1 MNGSQQIPDL
11 VPGMLQQRAPVLTK
25 SARIIVIVVQLL
37 LTVLAIHL
45 AHYVHDRYPSPN
57 EYDALAEW
65 GIGMALV
72 VLTVFYEYMIHRFFL
87 DKLQGGFANTLQ
99 MMARLQAM
107 AINNFDKVEVQL
119 RDVPKFNGV
128 LRGHLEQVSAYTETA
143 AVGIVGRANAIQ
155 DALDTVLLEVG
166 KAKNYSDDL
175 ASNVDCQIQRNI
187 AALAQLRGYQDQ
199 RAADI
204 ETARQTFELVVNQVV
219 SLSPLATLIQDVA
232 KRINLVALNAAIE
245 AARAGEQGR
254 GFAVVADEVR
264 KLAEQ
269 TGQAASQITQGITHV
284 GSSIR
289 MELSERMG
297 LNDAEHQVQ
306 EFKIIADQLQA
317 TGQDFHRLANYVIE
331 FTKSLDHGSTEVHR
345 LVMSMLGELQF
356 QDITR
361 QQMEHVTSSLTCLD
375 EHLQTLAG
383 QLPDALVKP
392 IALENV
398 TKQLDR
404 LFEGYAME
412 SQRETHRA
420 MAGDAL
426 GGSANQ
432 KQAGGSKRIELF

>member
-1 MNGSQQIPDL
+1 
-11 VPGMLQQRAPVLTK
+11 
-25 SARIIVIVVQLL
+25 
-37 LTVLAIHL
+37 
-45 AHYVHDRYPSPN
+45 
-57 EYDALAEW
+57 
-65 GIGMALV
+65 
-72 VLTVFYEYMIHRFFL
+72 
-87 DKLQGGFANTLQ
+87 
-99 MMARLQAM
+99 
-107 AINNFDKVEVQL
+107 
-119 RDVPKFNGV
+119 
-128 LRGHLEQVSAYTETA
+128 
-143 AVGIVGRANAIQ
+143 
-155 DALDTVLLEVG
+155 
-166 KAKNYSDDL
+166 
-175 ASNVDCQIQRNI
+175 
-187 AALAQLRGYQDQ
+187 
-199 RAADI
+199 
-204 ETARQTFELVVNQVV
+204 
-219 SLSPLATLIQDVA
+219 
-232 KRINLVALNAAIE
+232 
-245 AARAGEQGR
+245 
-254 GFAVVADEVR
+254 
-264 KLAEQ
+264 
-269 TGQAASQITQGITHV
+269 HV